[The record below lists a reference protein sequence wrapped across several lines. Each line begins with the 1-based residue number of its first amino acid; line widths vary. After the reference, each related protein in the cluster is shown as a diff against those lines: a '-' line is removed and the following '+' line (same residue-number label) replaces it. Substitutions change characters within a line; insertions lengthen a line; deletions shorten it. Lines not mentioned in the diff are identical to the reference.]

1 MNMQGV
7 EVSLHKTKDVVL
19 ADAGF
24 LSVHPR
30 MMVLVEE
37 GRGVDAGRVIS
48 APRFLEGNSHSLP
61 KILRILTTQDLN
73 RLASLEKREPAA
85 VSTCETLVKEL
96 NLPIK
101 IIAAEYT
108 LDTTRLIF
116 YFLSEERV
124 DFRELVRR
132 LAGIYKRRIE
142 MRQVGPRDVTRIYG
156 GIGSCGQPTCCSSH
170 LRNFERV
177 SGEMAEMQFLP
188 ATSSKILGL
197 CGLLKCCLRY
207 EYPAYQAVGLRL
219 PPMGGKV
226 LSPQG
231 EGLVIGVD
239 VYNEVA
245 TLKILDTTEV
255 VKFPFHELSK
265 PFQGGC
271 MGRAQ
276 RTN

>member
-1 MNMQGV
+1 MQAV
-7 EVSLHKTKDVVL
+7 EVSVHKIKDIIL
-19 ADAGF
+19 ADAGSF
-24 LSVHPR
+24 SVHPR
-30 MMVLVEE
+30 MRVLVEE
-37 GRGVDAGRVIS
+37 GRGVNAGLVVS
-48 APRFLEGNSHSLP
+48 APKSLEENSHSLP
-61 KILRILTTQDLN
+61 KILRILTTRDLN
-73 RLASLEKREPAA
+73 RLAFLEKKVAMA
-85 VSTCETLVKEL
+85 VSTCQAFAKEL

-101 IIAAEYT
+101 IIAGEYT

-116 YFLSEERV
+116 YFISEERV

-142 MRQVGPRDVTRIYG
+142 MRQIGPRDVTRICG
-156 GIGSCGQPTCCSSH
+156 GIGSCGRPTCCSSH
-170 LRNFERV
+170 LRDFEKV
-177 SGEMAEMQFLP
+177 SGEMAEAQFLP

-207 EYPAYQAVGLRL
+207 EYPAYSAIGLLL

-226 LSPQG
+226 LSPKG

-239 VYNEVA
+239 VYNEIA
-245 TLKILDTTEV
+245 TLKILGSTEV
-255 VKFPFHELSK
+255 VKFPFHELSR

-271 MGRAQ
+271 GGCAA